1 MNDFIRVSPNSSVT
15 DVTKTLGSFVMFVL
29 PAEIEKRCHGE
40 GAKSASTCMSSITVY
55 TRVQV
60 EFFGRENGL
69 KKLTSTYIRENMR
82 HTYRITKKCQNSL
95 QQAKLRS

>member
-1 MNDFIRVSPNSSVT
+1 MYVF
-15 DVTKTLGSFVMFVL
+15 MY
-29 PAEIEKRCHGE
+29 
-40 GAKSASTCMSSITVY
+40 TVY

-95 QQAKLRS
+95 QQAKLRSLVNNSDDKSPMYKVDYYYYYYYNVDLFWIKLYY